1 MTKKSK
7 LKKLLVLV
15 IALLAISVSVLIV
28 NAAQTQPDG
37 SVPQAQS
44 DTTSTQSQSGV
55 QINTPSNTI
64 TTYFYEATGTL
75 VISGEGKIYGI
86 YPRGYNDVD
95 FGFGEYDPFPSEVI
109 EVNTTVKH
117 IIIEEGITGVDNC
130 FNDLHNLQTIS
141 LPDGLERIHDSFVD
155 CDKIEKIIFPENLKY
170 IDTCFHDC
178 DGVTDIRFWG
188 NAVNICGSFRSM
200 DGLKK
205 VDIPSDSTVTY
216 GSFDGCKSLE
226 KVVFATGV
234 EIFYGDEWVSG
245 VPCFKDCNEDMVIVA
260 DKNEE
265 AAYEREYNEPYYP
278 GYYSKLA
285 FAYYSTTPDNFKA
298 KNHEDGVQ
306 LNWGAKY
313 FVDTYHIYRKAKG
326 ESTWTEIGSTKAS
339 TYVDTTVKSNKTYSY
354 MVKADDDS
362 AGATTTVNYI
372 KAPDVSVGNTT
383 TNTVKVK
390 WDKIDGAVKYRVY
403 RSDYKSTDSRFREW
417 EKLGDVTKTEYIDK
431 TAVPNQKYYY
441 TVKAFGENVTSS
453 YEKEGAFIEVLSMPK
468 VKSVRNLSYGV
479 EITVN
484 RAVGNNYYHN
494 RIYKKAKGS
503 NTWEY
508 VGCLSWGAV
517 YTDKKVKS
525 GETYTYTVRSVSD
538 YYENQRSAYD
548 TKGKTITYLE
558 TPVISSATSTKT
570 GVKLEWNKISA
581 AEGYKI
587 YRKTGDSGW
596 GEAIATIKGNSVVTY
611 VDKTA
616 QKGVTYTYT
625 IRAYKGTTKSG
636 YEYLGKTVTDEY

>member
-37 SVPQAQS
+37 NAPQTQS

-64 TTYFYEATGTL
+64 TTYFYEATGTFI
-75 VISGEGKIYGI
+75 VSGEGKIYGI

-95 FGFGEYDPFPSEVI
+95 DGIGDYDPFPSEII

-117 IIIEEGITGVDNC
+117 IIIEEGITGIDNC
-130 FNDLHNLQTIS
+130 FNDLHNLETIS
-141 LPDGLERIHDSFVD
+141 LPDSIERIHDSFVD
-155 CDKIEKIIFPENLKY
+155 CDKIAKLIFPENLEA
-170 IDTCFHDC
+170 IDTCFYDC

-188 NAVNICGSFRSM
+188 DAVNILNSFDLM
-200 DGLKK
+200 DGLKE
-205 VDIPSDSTVTY
+205 VHIPSDSVVGDCAFY
-216 GSFDGCKSLE
+216 GCKNLE
-226 KVVFATGV
+226 KVVLGSD
-234 EIFYGDEWVSG
+234 IYMYKDEWTY
-245 VPCFKDCNEDMVIVA
+245 VPCFKDCNENMVIVA
-260 DKNEE
+260 DKKNE
-265 AAYEREYNEPYYP
+265 ADYVREYNEDYYP
-278 GYYSKLA
+278 GYYSKLS

-339 TYVDTTVKSNKTYSY
+339 TYVDTTVKSNKTYTY

-362 AGATTTVNYI
+362 TGVTTTVHYI

-403 RSDYKSTDSRFREW
+403 RKDPYVNSEW

>member
-1 MTKKSK
+1 M
-7 LKKLLVLV
+7 
-15 IALLAISVSVLIV
+15 
-28 NAAQTQPDG
+28 
-37 SVPQAQS
+37 
-44 DTTSTQSQSGV
+44 
-55 QINTPSNTI
+55 
-64 TTYFYEATGTL
+64 
-75 VISGEGKIYGI
+75 
-86 YPRGYNDVD
+86 
-95 FGFGEYDPFPSEVI
+95 
-109 EVNTTVKH
+109 
-117 IIIEEGITGVDNC
+117 
-130 FNDLHNLQTIS
+130 
-141 LPDGLERIHDSFVD
+141 
-155 CDKIEKIIFPENLKY
+155 
-170 IDTCFHDC
+170 
-178 DGVTDIRFWG
+178 
-188 NAVNICGSFRSM
+188 
-200 DGLKK
+200 
-205 VDIPSDSTVTY
+205 
-216 GSFDGCKSLE
+216 
-226 KVVFATGV
+226 
-234 EIFYGDEWVSG
+234 
-245 VPCFKDCNEDMVIVA
+245 
-260 DKNEE
+260 
-265 AAYEREYNEPYYP
+265 
-278 GYYSKLA
+278 
-285 FAYYSTTPDNFKA
+285 
-298 KNHEDGVQ
+298 
-306 LNWGAKY
+306 
-313 FVDTYHIYRKAKG
+313 
-326 ESTWTEIGSTKAS
+326 
-339 TYVDTTVKSNKTYSY
+339 
-354 MVKADDDS
+354 
-362 AGATTTVNYI
+362 